1 MSKLAFQYFT
11 KRLTEL
17 IHTLHVSN
25 RLRISF
31 GCFTLFTYF
40 LTLQFYQQFYEQRL
54 PQNIFIQIK
63 YVLYILCFMAPAM
76 FVTIKPVSYFAII
89 CNFMGIL
96 FITSALGAD
105 MTILLSLCIPFFS
118 AIIIQLDILMSFL
131 AFGTTFL
138 CILLSLGPHKSWGN
152 AVTTMESSLQYLF
165 GSLAASFGI
174 LAMLI
179 KVKNSTIEELQEN
192 IERLDTAYQKVAD
205 ANLDFQT
212 YALFAREEAM
222 EKERRRLA
230 GELHDI
236 IGYSLTNVIM
246 LIQAAQLGKGDSEQ
260 IHAILEKARIHADES
275 LREAR
280 QALAMLR
287 TEPIDRPRGANLFLK
302 LTKTFQEVT
311 GISITIDFA
320 NMPPFLPTAVEKI
333 IYRLIQEGLTNA
345 FRHGKASAVFINF
358 WFSDGNVTVRIRD
371 NGYGVTTI
379 QEQPGIGLAGLR
391 EQVEQRG
398 GTFKAG
404 PVIGGFLLEAVIPLQ
419 DLVQEVIN
427 ER

>member
-1 MSKLAFQYFT
+1 M
-11 KRLTEL
+11 R
-17 IHTLHVSN
+17 
-25 RLRISF
+25 
-31 GCFTLFTYF
+31 
-40 LTLQFYQQFYEQRL
+40 
-54 PQNIFIQIK
+54 
-63 YVLYILCFMAPAM
+63 
-76 FVTIKPVSYFAII
+76 
-89 CNFMGIL
+89 
-96 FITSALGAD
+96 
-105 MTILLSLCIPFFS
+105 
-118 AIIIQLDILMSFL
+118 
-131 AFGTTFL
+131 
-138 CILLSLGPHKSWGN
+138 
-152 AVTTMESSLQYLF
+152 YLF

-174 LAMLI
+174 LGILI
-179 KVKNSTIEELQEN
+179 KAKNSKIEELQEKV
-192 IERLDTAYQKVAD
+192 ERLDTAYQKVAD

-260 IHAILEKARIHADES
+260 VHAILEKARIHADES

-320 NMPPFLPTAVEKI
+320 NIPAFLPTESEKI

-345 FRHGKASAVFINF
+345 FRHGKANAVFINF

-371 NGYGVTTI
+371 NGIGVTTI
-379 QEQPGIGLAGLR
+379 QERPGIGLAGLR

-398 GTFKAG
+398 GNFKAG
-404 PVIGGFLLEAVIPLQ
+404 PVIGGFLLEATIPLQ
-419 DLVQEVIN
+419 GFVQESNN